1 VGRLLRVGDVE
12 HRARS
17 APGGLG
23 VSGRGPAPGLPLAY
37 QVEATYCP
45 DLPGAD
51 CTTAYKRDGGGSSTM
66 YFMGEVVNDPL
77 GRGQEREVG
86 DILYVVE

>member
-1 VGRLLRVGDVE
+1 
-12 HRARS
+12 
-17 APGGLG
+17 
-23 VSGRGPAPGLPLAY
+23 
-37 QVEATYCP
+37 VEATYCP

-86 DILYVVE
+86 DIVYVVE